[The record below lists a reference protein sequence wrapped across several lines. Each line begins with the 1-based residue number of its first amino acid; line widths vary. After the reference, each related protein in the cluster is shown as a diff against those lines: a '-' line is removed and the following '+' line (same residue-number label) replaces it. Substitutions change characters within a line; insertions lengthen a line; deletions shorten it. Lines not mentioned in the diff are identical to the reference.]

1 MQAWLTAADPDS
13 VEEHRLFFCICLA
26 AAGLMYVLFG
36 VLLKPRSVLHF
47 CLCSL
52 AVPVAWISCCA
63 MLAHPGVLSV
73 SLLVMSGAYLFW
85 RVWYVL
91 NRE

>member
-13 VEEHRLFFCICLA
+13 VEEHRMSFFICLA
-26 AAGLMYVLFG
+26 VSGLMYVLFG
-36 VLLKPRSVLHF
+36 VLLKPHSVLHF

-52 AVPVAWISCCA
+52 AVPVAWGAFCT
-63 MLAHPGVLSV
+63 MLAHPGVLPV
-73 SLLVMSGAYLFW
+73 SLLVMSSVYLFW
-85 RVWYVL
+85 RVWYVV